1 MKSLILVL
9 LLLIQS
15 PLARANTVCGKPVS
29 YLQEGSKADCTGFLF
44 SVEKEEE
51 VRIKIANYD
60 VLQIINKTQL
70 EQIDILSQR
79 LKISQEQNQ
88 ALEKFFYDRKDKE
101 WYVNIGFFIGG
112 ALITAFIASN
122 VK

>member
-1 MKSLILVL
+1 MKALIVVL
-9 LLLIQS
+9 LLL
-15 PLARANTVCGKPVS
+15 LAPPTRANTVCGKPVS

-44 SVEKEEE
+44 SPEKEEE
-51 VRIKIANYD
+51 IRVKITNYD
-60 VLQIINKTQL
+60 VLQLINKTQL

-88 ALEKFFYDRKDKE
+88 ALEKFFYERKDKE
-101 WYVNIGFFIGG
+101 WYVNIAFFIGG